1 MAELI
6 PLLKTEAIHQAVV
19 RIARQISRDYE
30 NHDLVLV
37 GVLKGA
43 FIFLAD
49 LVRQLTIPVTL
60 DFVCLSS
67 YGNATATRGTV
78 RTCKELEI
86 DVKGKDL
93 LIVEDIVDSGLSMS
107 HLMRYLETFEPK
119 TVRICALIDKRERR
133 RTDIDIAYV
142 GHEIDQGFLVGY
154 GLDCAE
160 AYRYLPAIYLL
171 RN

>member
-6 PLLKTEAIHQAVV
+6 PLLKTEEIHQAVV

-67 YGNATATRGTV
+67 YGNGTVTRGAV
-78 RTCKELEI
+78 RARNELEI

-93 LIVEDIVDSGLSMS
+93 LIVEDIVDSGLSMN
-107 HLMRYLETFEPK
+107 HLMKYLETFEPK

-133 RTDIDIAYV
+133 RTDIDITYV
-142 GHEIDQGFLVGY
+142 GHKIDQGFLVGY

-171 RN
+171 RD